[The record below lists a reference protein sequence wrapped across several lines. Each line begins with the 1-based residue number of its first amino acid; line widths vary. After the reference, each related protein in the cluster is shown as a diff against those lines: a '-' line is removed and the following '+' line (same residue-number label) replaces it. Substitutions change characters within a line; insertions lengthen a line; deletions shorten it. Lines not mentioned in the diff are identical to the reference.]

1 MKASELIEELKNGNF
16 DKELRRVYPDGV
28 ERERE
33 RIAALAE
40 RFIEEIG
47 DKEGVGVFSA
57 PGRTEIGGNHTDHQ
71 LGNVVAA
78 SVSLDTIAVAA
89 PNGTKRVTVFSKGF
103 KPCEIDLKKLTP
115 DKKEAN
121 SANALI
127 RGVCAGFAKR
137 GYEVGGFDAVTVS
150 DLPAGSGLSTSA
162 AFEVLIG
169 NIVNGFFALG
179 EVDSTEIAQIGQS
192 AENDFFLKPCGLMD
206 QLASSTGG
214 CIAIDFFEPD
224 NIVIKRFDF
233 DLKENGFALCITNAG
248 GSHADLTDEY
258 AAITREMKSVS
269 QFFGKRFLSRVD
281 EKEFYSRIGELRD
294 RVSDRA
300 ILRAIHFFNENK
312 LARREFN
319 ALREND
325 ISLFLELVTESGF
338 SSYMYLQNIFPAE
351 VTERS
356 VSLGLALSERLLRG
370 RGAWRVHGG
379 GFAGTFQAFVPLDL
393 VDKYVA
399 EMEKVFGSGSCHNLS
414 IRAVGGTQI
423 I

>member
-1 MKASELIEELKNGNF
+1 MKASELIEGLKGGNF
-16 DKELRRVYPDGV
+16 DSEILRVYPDGV
-28 ERERE
+28 DSARARL
-33 RIAALAE
+33 ILLAK

-78 SVSLDTIAVAA
+78 SVSLDTVAVAA
-89 PNGTKRVTVFSKGF
+89 PNGTSRVSVKSEGF
-103 KPCEIDLKKLTP
+103 KPCELDIKKLSP

-137 GYEVGGFDAVTVS
+137 GCAVGGFDAVTAS
-150 DLPAGSGLSTSA
+150 DVPAGSGLSTSA

-169 NIVNGFFALG
+169 NIINGFFAGG
-179 EVDSTEIAQIGQS
+179 EADSTDIAKIGQA
-192 AENDFFLKPCGLMD
+192 AENDYFMKPCGLMD

-224 NIVIKRFDF
+224 NTVIKRFDF
-233 DLKENGFALCITNAG
+233 DLKGNGFALCITNTG

-258 AAITREMKSVS
+258 ASITREMKEVS
-269 QFFGKRFLSRVD
+269 QFFGKRYLSRVD
-281 EKEFYSRIGELRD
+281 EKEFYSRLGELRA

-300 ILRAIHFFNENK
+300 ILRAMHFFNENK
-312 LARREFN
+312 RARKEFL

-325 ISLFLELVTESGF
+325 ISLFLELVTESGY
-338 SSYMYLQNIFPAE
+338 SSYMYLQNIFPAD
-351 VTERS
+351 VSERS

-379 GFAGTFQAFVPLDL
+379 GFAGTVQAFVPLDL
-393 VDKYVA
+393 VDRYTG
-399 EMEKVFGSGSCHNLS
+399 EMEKAFGKGSCQNLS
-414 IRAVGGTQI
+414 IRASGGTQI

>member
-89 PNGTKRVTVFSKGF
+89 PNGTKRVTVSSKGF

-179 EVDSTEIAQIGQS
+179 EVDSTEIARIGQS